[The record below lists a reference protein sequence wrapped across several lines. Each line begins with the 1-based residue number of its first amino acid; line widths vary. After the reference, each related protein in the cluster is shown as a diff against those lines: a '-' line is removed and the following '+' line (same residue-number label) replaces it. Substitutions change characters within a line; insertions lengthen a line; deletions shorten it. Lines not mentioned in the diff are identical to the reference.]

1 MAARKRRNKH
11 QSLAT
16 RLTAGSDGPLRY
28 GCTLPQH
35 HPHHR
40 PEYTS
45 YGMPSSL
52 ILNGK
57 RLPIGTSDLNG
68 DTSEEEEFGPPQPPQ
83 WSDAD
88 YGTSALLASS

>member
-1 MAARKRRNKH
+1 
-11 QSLAT
+11 
-16 RLTAGSDGPLRY
+16 
-28 GCTLPQH
+28 
-35 HPHHR
+35 
-40 PEYTS
+40 
-45 YGMPSSL
+45 MPSSL

-88 YGTSALLASS
+88 